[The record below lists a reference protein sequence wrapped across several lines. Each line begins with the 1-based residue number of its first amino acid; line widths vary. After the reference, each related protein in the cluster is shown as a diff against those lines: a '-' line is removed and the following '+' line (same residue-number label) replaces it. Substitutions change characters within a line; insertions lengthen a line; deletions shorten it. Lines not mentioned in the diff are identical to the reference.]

1 VRCIETS
8 GVTKYQALVTTT
20 KISTRDSLVA
30 KLKYSYMMILSQA
43 SGCYGYMVPRLELQQ
58 HNCSLCLTHRH
69 MEDESTRTPAG
80 NLPRTFADH
89 SPWHDKASSARLAP
103 SKLCTTDTTRN
114 EFCTAA
120 DKLGVGMRN
129 RDEPDNRDDQAHP
142 EKSLRSAADAMQAW
156 HNRSQ
161 LKMRRAR
168 QRDELDVAE

>member
-1 VRCIETS
+1 VYRNVWCHIIP
-8 GVTKYQALVTTT
+8 GAGYNNKNLHP
-20 KISTRDSLVA
+20 RF
-30 KLKYSYMMILSQA
+30 A
-43 SGCYGYMVPRLELQQ
+43 SGKVKIQLHDDFVTSVFRHGYMVPRLELQQ